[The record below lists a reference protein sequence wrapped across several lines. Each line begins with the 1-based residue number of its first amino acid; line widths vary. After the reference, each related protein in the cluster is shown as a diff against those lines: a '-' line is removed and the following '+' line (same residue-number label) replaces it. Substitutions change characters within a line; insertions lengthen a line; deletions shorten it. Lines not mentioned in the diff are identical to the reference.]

1 MGGKYTKETLAMI
14 KTIKKYIR
22 KYVVSRKEYDE
33 LNNEKTELQIKYAE
47 ERKNNELFAFKIHRT
62 HQQIK
67 KWDERKIGNMK
78 LINFV
83 KTHLK

>member
-1 MGGKYTKETLAMI
+1 MGGKYTKGSMAMI
-14 KTIKKYIR
+14 KKIKSYIKKYI
-22 KYVVSRKEYDE
+22 VSRKEYDE
-33 LNNEKTELQIKYAE
+33 VSNEKTDLQIKYAE

-62 HQQIK
+62 QQQIK

>member
-1 MGGKYTKETLAMI
+1 MAMI
-14 KTIKKYIR
+14 KKIKSYIR
-22 KYVVSRKEYDE
+22 KYVVSRKEYDDV
-33 LNNEKTELQIKYAE
+33 NNEKSDLQIKYAE
-47 ERKNNELFAFKIHRT
+47 ERQNNELFAFKIHRT
-62 HQQIK
+62 QQQIK